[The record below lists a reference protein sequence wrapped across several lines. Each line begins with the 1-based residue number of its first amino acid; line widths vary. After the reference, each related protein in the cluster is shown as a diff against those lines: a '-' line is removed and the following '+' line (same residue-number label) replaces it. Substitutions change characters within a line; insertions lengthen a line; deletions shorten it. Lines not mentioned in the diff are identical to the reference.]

1 MKIHGSSLENLVIP
15 VNKLVKTRMNF
26 KDFHHFLKGLRK
38 IGSQDCQDREEIVSE
53 GRDRGESR
61 SSSENSSLRGW
72 SVSV

>member
-1 MKIHGSSLENLVIP
+1 
-15 VNKLVKTRMNF
+15 MNF